1 MAAATAAEN
10 PMLMSDEAETQLKKM
25 NFGLIKQCDM
35 TEEMRQE
42 TMDAVIAGVEK
53 FADNMEMAA
62 KFTKDSMEKKYGP
75 TWHVV
80 CGEGF
85 GFNVTYEQKH
95 CLYMFFGGTGRLTAC
110 LVYKSCEA

>member
-42 TMDAVIAGVEK
+42 TMDAVCLGVEK
-53 FADNMEMAA
+53 FADNME
-62 KFTKDSMEKKYGP
+62 
-75 TWHVV
+75 V
-80 CGEGF
+80 
-85 GFNVTYEQKH
+85 
-95 CLYMFFGGTGRLTAC
+95 RLF
-110 LVYKSCEA
+110 L